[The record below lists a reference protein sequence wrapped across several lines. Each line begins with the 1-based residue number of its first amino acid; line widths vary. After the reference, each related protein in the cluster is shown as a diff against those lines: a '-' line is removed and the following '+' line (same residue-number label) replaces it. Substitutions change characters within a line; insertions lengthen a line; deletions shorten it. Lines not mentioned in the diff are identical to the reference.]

1 MANSTGALE
10 APDLAQAYGLGP
22 LYSSGDYGAGAT
34 VALLEMSGAGYS
46 TNDIN
51 TFAGCY
57 GITLGPGQVTQVSV
71 GGGGATGAGTAEA
84 ELDIETVL
92 SLAPKANIEVYEGG
106 HSDNLYDVFNQIVS
120 DDTAKIVSASW
131 TNGCEAYVG
140 QSFQNSEN
148 TLFQAAAAEGQSI
161 FVASGD
167 QGAQGC
173 NINGEIDAGTG
184 SNPVAQ
190 AVNPSTGTLYVAN
203 KSSNTL
209 SVDSEG
215 STSNPSNFATAG
227 FSVHGPGL
235 GPRRR
240 RRRHDGRQGLR
251 GQFEQLID
259 RRLDEHLQPIHHERL

>member
-1 MANSTGALE
+1 MA
-10 APDLAQAYGLGP
+10 
-22 LYSSGDYGAGAT
+22 
-34 VALLEMSGAGYS
+34 
-46 TNDIN
+46 
-51 TFAGCY
+51 
-57 GITLGPGQVTQVSV
+57 V

-84 ELDIETVL
+84 EFDIETAL

-106 HSDNLYDVFNQIVS
+106 LSDDLYDVFSQIVS

-184 SNPVAQ
+184 TNPVAQ
-190 AVNPSTGTLYVAN
+190 AVDPSTGTLYVAN
-203 KSSNTL
+203 KASNTV

-215 STSNPSNFATAG
+215 SPSNPSNFATAG
-227 FSVHGPGL
+227 SVSTVRL
-235 GPRRR
+235 RPRRR
-240 RRRHDGRQGLR
+240 RRRYDRGEGLR
-251 GQFEQLID
+251 GQLEQLTD
-259 RRLDEHLQPIHHERL
+259 CRLDRQLQPTTDERL